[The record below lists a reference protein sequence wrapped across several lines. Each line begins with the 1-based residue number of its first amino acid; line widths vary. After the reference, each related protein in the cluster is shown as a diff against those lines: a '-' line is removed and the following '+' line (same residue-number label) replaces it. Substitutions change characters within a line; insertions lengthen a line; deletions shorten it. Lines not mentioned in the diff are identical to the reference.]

1 VKEGDKSYQIMELV
15 ATGGTAVLYRA
26 VQTSLDRVVAV
37 KKLHHHLTTDENFTR
52 RFILEA
58 KAAASLDHENIVKI
72 IDFGV
77 EDGTYMMVMEFIE
90 GESLREILDKWK
102 QLPVNLAFALV
113 HQICMGLE
121 HAHAKGIVHRDIK
134 PGNIMVTRSGRAKIT
149 DFGLAKLA
157 QGQTQQTA
165 ANSILGTPL
174 YMSPEQAFGE
184 SVDQRSDLFSLGT
197 VLYECLTG
205 HQPFTGENYMGV
217 IQNIIHQN
225 APHPSKFGVE
235 LPAACEGIV
244 LKSMHKNRET
254 RFQSAREFRLAIEK
268 FLGLD
273 ALREANENLKTLLS
287 TDGATVVLPRTER
300 VRKQRRRL
308 KKSIVVAITVAS
320 LSGIAALGYFFAPNT
335 LRDRISGLI
344 GSSGPAVVAETP
356 ATAQE
361 SSAPAEGIDGPS
373 ASGDR
378 LSASGDRAP
387 ALDDEQPAHR
397 DLFAAGLTGGFGTVL
412 PDSAPAR
419 RDNTMGSA
427 AAGVPVTNP
436 EEPVAPPKSA
446 STQGQVT
453 TPSDK
458 RQTARETPDSEEA
471 PATPARRAEESAPR
485 AAESARHGWLS
496 ITSEPPAEVY
506 IDGLY
511 TGDTPLPRLEI
522 SGGRHALEC
531 RSPKYESYQET
542 VTITAGEFSSRDI
555 VLQKLTG
562 RLSLSTID
570 GAEVYLDG
578 VLIGVTPLPGPVE
591 LDAGRHQL
599 TVKKAGYHVW
609 NNAISIDAKQIMPLK
624 ITLSPIY

>member
-1 VKEGDKSYQIMELV
+1 VSGDAKKYQIMELV

-102 QLPVNLAFALV
+102 QLPANLAFALV

-134 PGNIMVTRSGRAKIT
+134 PGNVMVTRAGRAKIT

-157 QGQTQQTA
+157 QSQVQQTA

-205 HQPFTGENYMGV
+205 HQPFNGESYMGV

-235 LPAACEGIV
+235 LPPACEGIV
-244 LKSMHKNRET
+244 LKSMHKSREN
-254 RFQSAREFRLAIEK
+254 RFQNAREFRVAIEK

-273 ALREANENLKTLLS
+273 ALREANENLKSLLA
-287 TDGATVVLPRTER
+287 TDGATVVLPKTER
-300 VRKQRRRL
+300 VRVRKRRA
-308 KKSIVVAITVAS
+308 KKSIVVAISVMSVAAFAAIGYFLAPEEIRERIAGFAEPSGSTAVAERTVPEEQPVRRDILAAGVE
-320 LSGIAALGYFFAPNT
+320 SGFRPAALIDSGSVGIDGASAP
-335 LRDRISGLI
+335 
-344 GSSGPAVVAETP
+344 SSGDSRAAPGEDSTAAAADADPAVETQPAETP
-356 ATAQE
+356 RTE
-361 SSAPAEGIDGPS
+361 TPSEIEIKEPAE
-373 ASGDR
+373 
-378 LSASGDRAP
+378 
-387 ALDDEQPAHR
+387 
-397 DLFAAGLTGGFGTVL
+397 
-412 PDSAPAR
+412 
-419 RDNTMGSA
+419 
-427 AAGVPVTNP
+427 
-436 EEPVAPPKSA
+436 
-446 STQGQVT
+446 
-453 TPSDK
+453 
-458 RQTARETPDSEEA
+458 
-471 PATPARRAEESAPR
+471 R
-485 AAESARHGWLS
+485 AAEMPAESPVAIERKGWLS
-496 ITSEPPAEVY
+496 LTTEPAAEVY
-506 IDGLY
+506 IDGEY
-511 TGDTPLPRLEI
+511 RGDTPLPRLEI
-522 SGGRHALEC
+522 RSGQHSLEC
-531 RSPKYESYQET
+531 RTPRHDTYRET
-542 VTITAGEFSSRDI
+542 VTIKAGELSSRNI
-555 VLQKLTG
+555 VLQKLSG

-570 GAEVYLDG
+570 GAEVFLDG
-578 VLIGVTPLPGPVE
+578 VFIGVTPLAGPLE
-591 LDAGRHQL
+591 LEAGLHQL
-599 TVKKAGYHVW
+599 TVKKAGHHVW
-609 NNAISIDAKQIMPLK
+609 NNSIAIDAKQLLPLK

>member
-1 VKEGDKSYQIMELV
+1 MAESSKNYQIMELV

-102 QLPVNLAFALV
+102 QLPLALAFALV

-134 PGNIMVTRSGRAKIT
+134 PGNIMLTRSGKAKIT

-205 HQPFTGENYMGV
+205 HQPFHGESYMGV
-217 IQNIIHQN
+217 IQNIIHQH
-225 APHPSKFGVE
+225 APHPSKYGVE
-235 LPAACEGIV
+235 LPAASEGIV
-244 LKSMHKNRET
+244 LKSMHKNRES
-254 RFQSAREFRLAIEK
+254 RFQSAREFRQAVEK

-273 ALREANENLKTLLS
+273 ALKEANENLKSLLA

-300 VRKQRRRL
+300 VRTRKRRVR
-308 KKSIVVAITVAS
+308 KGITVAFS
-320 LSGIAALGYFFAPNT
+320 IAAVALVAALGFFHGPEAIREPIAGLLARSGTGTTADSPARDEQTGHRDVFSAGMTGGLGARALADTAAVLRSGAKNTVAPGDSMASGEDSSVALAPDDVRGASSSDEGTGNT
-335 LRDRISGLI
+335 DRRAAEVRDGAGQERTEANLPNPNG
-344 GSSGPAVVAETP
+344 T
-356 ATAQE
+356 QE
-361 SSAPAEGIDGPS
+361 SA
-373 ASGDR
+373 
-378 LSASGDRAP
+378 RAP
-387 ALDDEQPAHR
+387 EHQA
-397 DLFAAGLTGGFGTVL
+397 
-412 PDSAPAR
+412 
-419 RDNTMGSA
+419 SA
-427 AAGVPVTNP
+427 AAEARP
-436 EEPVAPPKSA
+436 EKTVETVKS
-446 STQGQVT
+446 
-453 TPSDK
+453 
-458 RQTARETPDSEEA
+458 
-471 PATPARRAEESAPR
+471 
-485 AAESARHGWLS
+485 GWLNV
-496 ITSEPPAEVY
+496 TSEPPAEVY
-506 IDGLY
+506 VDGVY
-511 TGDTPLPRLEI
+511 RGDTPLPRMELV
-522 SGGRHALEC
+522 SGRHALEC
-531 RSPKYESYQET
+531 RSPKHDTYLET
-542 VTITAGEFSSRDI
+542 VSISTGELSSRNI
-555 VLQKLTG
+555 VLQRLAG
-562 RLSLSTID
+562 RLSLSTIE

-578 VLIGVTPLPGPVE
+578 VLVGVTPLAGPLE
-591 LDAGRHQL
+591 LDAGNHQL

-609 NNAISIDAKQIMPLK
+609 NNAVLIEARQILPLK

>member
-1 VKEGDKSYQIMELV
+1 VSEAAKNYQIMELV

-102 QLPVNLAFALV
+102 QLPANLAFALV

-134 PGNIMVTRSGRAKIT
+134 PGNIMMTRAGRAKIT

-205 HQPFTGENYMGV
+205 HQPFHGESYMGV

-235 LPAACEGIV
+235 LPPACEGIV
-244 LKSMHKNRET
+244 LKSMHKNREN

-273 ALREANENLKTLLS
+273 ALREANENLKSLLV
-287 TDGATVVLPRTER
+287 TDGATVVLPKTER
-300 VRKQRRRL
+300 VRIRKRRAR
-308 KKSIVVAITVAS
+308 KSVVVAISIMSVAA
-320 LSGIAALGYFFAPNT
+320 IAALGHFAAPAG
-335 LRDRISGLI
+335 LRERIAAFT
-344 GSSGPAVVAETP
+344 GPAGSRTVVEETAPADHPVRRDVLAAGVERGFQSAALIDSASVRIESTQTPPAADDSTAKIEDAKPAVETPIERPVGTAAKKPAVETPDEKPAETP
-356 ATAQE
+356 TEMAVKTAK
-361 SSAPAEGIDGPS
+361 
-373 ASGDR
+373 
-378 LSASGDRAP
+378 
-387 ALDDEQPAHR
+387 
-397 DLFAAGLTGGFGTVL
+397 
-412 PDSAPAR
+412 
-419 RDNTMGSA
+419 M
-427 AAGVPVTNP
+427 
-436 EEPVAPPKSA
+436 
-446 STQGQVT
+446 
-453 TPSDK
+453 
-458 RQTARETPDSEEA
+458 
-471 PATPARRAEESAPR
+471 
-485 AAESARHGWLS
+485 GWLS
-496 ITSEPPAEVY
+496 ITTEPAAEVY
-506 IDGLY
+506 VDGVY

-522 SGGRHALEC
+522 RSGQHSLEC
-531 RSPKYESYQET
+531 RTPRHDTYRET
-542 VTITAGEFSSRDI
+542 VTIKAGELSSRNI
-555 VLQKLTG
+555 VLQKLAG
-562 RLSLSTID
+562 RLSLSTIE
-570 GAEVYLDG
+570 GAEVFLDG
-578 VLIGVTPLPGPVE
+578 ALIGITPLAGPVE
-591 LDAGRHQL
+591 LEAGQHQL
-599 TVKKAGYHVW
+599 TVKKAGCHVW
-609 NNAISIDAKQIMPLK
+609 NNTISIDAKQLLPLK